1 MIKPSHFETPRSM
14 SEAIWLYNCDPIE
27 KHIGTPASHVHL
39 AVVSLVCITLL
50 SVVVSLFL
58 L

>member
-39 AVVSLVCITLL
+39 AVAALVCIAVFSGVL
-50 SVVVSLFL
+50 SFFML
-58 L
+58 

>member
-27 KHIGTPASHVHL
+27 RHIGTPASHVHL
-39 AVVSLVCITLL
+39 AVGALIGITLL
-50 SVVVSLFL
+50 SAAISIYL